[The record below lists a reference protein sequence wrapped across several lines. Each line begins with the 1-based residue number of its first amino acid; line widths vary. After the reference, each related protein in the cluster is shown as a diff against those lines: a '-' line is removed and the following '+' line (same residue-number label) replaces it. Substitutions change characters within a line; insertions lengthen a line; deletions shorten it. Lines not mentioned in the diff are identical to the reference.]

1 MFIVDW
7 INRIFKRPAIRLD
20 SYFDDPWASLEFV
33 EITRQYKI
41 ALIST
46 EWQTIMAVVVDNDDD
61 AHNLEQSEDFIKW
74 ITGWTEVPA

>member
-20 SYFDDPWASLEFV
+20 SYFDDPLVSLEFV

-46 EWQTIMAVVVDNDDD
+46 EWQTIMAVVVDNEDA